1 MSINSIGLVEAKQT
15 LKDLASPILPS
26 NQLFQSNSEAT
37 QMKSAF
43 PKHNQKKKKK
53 PQTHTY
59 HVTQLHFISSFI
71 TSTTVHFSREVLRP

>member
-1 MSINSIGLVEAKQT
+1 MQISHFGDTVLRVRLQEPQTAGQGQLSINSIGLVEAKQT

-43 PKHNQKKKKK
+43 PKHNQQK
-53 PQTHTY
+53 
-59 HVTQLHFISSFI
+59 
-71 TSTTVHFSREVLRP
+71 